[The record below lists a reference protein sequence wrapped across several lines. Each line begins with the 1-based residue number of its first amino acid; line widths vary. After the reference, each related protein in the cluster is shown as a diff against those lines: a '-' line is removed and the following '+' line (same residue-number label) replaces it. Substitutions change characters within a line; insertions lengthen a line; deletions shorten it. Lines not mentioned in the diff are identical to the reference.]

1 MPNWTYNTITVRG
14 SKEDLNKM
22 MNDAEKTDGVLN
34 LSSWFPVPETFK
46 KYDTTNHPDGK
57 GLKVGDD
64 WWDGLGSHEGKV
76 TEELIEEF
84 KQATKEQ
91 REKYGV
97 VGWYDYN
104 CKMYGCKWN
113 SELNIEEQYDEE
125 IVLTA
130 DTPWS
135 APDNWL
141 RRMSAKYPNL
151 VFNNHAEYEEGFWE
165 DVTYEAGEDYQEG
178 SGEMSWDDEEEEEA

>member
-1 MPNWTYNTITVRG
+1 MPNWTFNTITVRG

-46 KYDTTNHPDGK
+46 KY
-57 GLKVGDD
+57 
-64 WWDGLGSHEGKV
+64 
-76 TEELIEEF
+76 
-84 KQATKEQ
+84 
-91 REKYGV
+91 GV

-113 SELNIEEQYDEE
+113 SELNVEHQSDEE
-125 IVLTA
+125 VVFTA

-135 APDNWL
+135 APDAWL
-141 RRMSAKYPNL
+141 LRMSAKYPTL
-151 VFNNHAEYEEGFWE
+151 EFYNHAEYEEGYWE
-165 DVTYEAGEDYQEG
+165 DSSYSEG
-178 SGEMSWDDEEEEEA
+178 CGDVCAEGEMNWDDEEEEEA